1 MMSTVKRRRL
11 SSVVVVATAVV
22 VIVVGVVL
30 ASGHA
35 AAASNDNNNNNNGDD
50 VGEAFRRKLAQSAA
64 ETFASYTPTKIT
76 RALPLDLKIDYYTG
90 EAYIA
95 GRGGYLTPYSSSLS
109 PPSSST
115 ATDHI
120 GAEGGYWDN
129 MIHLDNVVLSNKK
142 HHTKSTTTTTKASTR
157 NVDEETDLIGQL
169 NVHKEH
175 SSKITSV
182 HHKTSSSRERGDDS
196 NRSLRGITPMEEE
209 EGVSAVVQGMKFSR
223 VVSSNNRSRSLERR
237 RPVKNKNE
245 QDEEEDDDEESSGSS
260 SIAGSIV
267 KDHMKTRGRNGNT
280 NKDRGGSNSSSSNK
294 LPRIGYTEPNR
305 NGKVRD
311 VQTFSARVLPSKAT
325 GASVKSVHFQLSNE
339 NGEASELLVVPK
351 ITNELYEITIDGFSR
366 YAGSTWTYSI
376 IAKDT
381 RGRRRSTDDIS
392 FNIVTADDFDTNKK
406 KEQDEGEEN
415 DEEEEEEE
423 GVNRSPPAPD
433 SSSSSSSSSSS
444 TGSKI
449 LLPQKYE
456 TDTNWSYAGAI
467 QAATGRILFEFDNTG
482 QTYVCS
488 GTVIHDG
495 PSGKTPDHT
504 NGRSII
510 QTAAHCAYSDVMKT
524 FATKAIFIPD
534 QSSTTGDE
542 SDFNCRNDRY
552 GCWHLSFAV
561 VAEGWTTS
569 HFPENVPYDYAYYV
583 AFDDPA
589 THSGGWEE
597 GLTGLLDV
605 DIQSMK
611 IDFDTDLH
619 ESSDENNDFI
629 YSIGYSAD
637 RDPSLRHCAME
648 HTTIFGVDWYEN
660 FWLDNCAMT
669 GGASGG
675 PWMVNMD
682 TDGVGTLVSVN
693 SWGFAHRIGMAGP
706 SLRTSSGSLAEC
718 LYNKAK
724 DAKDP
729 GNEGGYIMSNC

>member
-1 MMSTVKRRRL
+1 MMFTLKRRRQ
-11 SSVVVVATAVV
+11 SIIVATAVV
-22 VIVVGVVL
+22 VIVVGIVL
-30 ASGHA
+30 TSGHA
-35 AAASNDNNNNNNGDD
+35 AASNSINDENNSDDD
-50 VGEAFRRKLAQSAA
+50 VGAFRRKLAQSAA
-64 ETFASYTPTKIT
+64 ETFASYTPTKIAH
-76 RALPLDLKIDYYTG
+76 ALPLDLKIDYYTG

-95 GRGGYLTPYSSSLS
+95 GRGGYLIPYSTSLPS
-109 PPSSST
+109 PSSST
-115 ATDHI
+115 TTD
-120 GAEGGYWDN
+120 GGYWDK
-129 MIHLDNVVLSNKK
+129 MIHLDNVVLSTK
-142 HHTKSTTTTTKASTR
+142 HTKSTTATSTATTR
-157 NVDEETDLIGQL
+157 NVDEETDLISQL
-169 NVHKEH
+169 NIHKEH
-175 SSKITSV
+175 ASKIKFV
-182 HHKTSSSRERGDDS
+182 HHKTASRERGDD
-196 NRSLRGITPMEEE
+196 RGLLRGKEE
-209 EGVSAVVQGMKFSR
+209 VSSVQGMKVSR
-223 VVSSNNRSRSLERR
+223 VDELGRTDNHQSRSLKRR
-237 RPVKNKNE
+237 RPVPNKNE
-245 QDEEEDDDEESSGSS
+245 QDDEEDDDEESTGG
-260 SIAGSIV
+260 SIASSIV
-267 KDHMKTRGRNGNT
+267 KDHMKTRGRNS
-280 NKDRGGSNSSSSNK
+280 NKERGGGNSNRSSSNK

-305 NGKVRD
+305 NGKVHD

-325 GASVKSVHFQLSNE
+325 GASVKSVHFQLSND

-351 ITNELYEITIDGFSR
+351 IANELYEITIDGFRR

-392 FNIVTADDFDTNKK
+392 FNIVTTDDFDTNKK
-406 KEQDEGEEN
+406 NEQV
-415 DEEEEEEE
+415 DEEE
-423 GVNRSPPAPD
+423 VNRSSPAPV
-433 SSSSSSSSSSS
+433 STPSSSSS
-444 TGSKI
+444 TTTTDGSKV

-456 TDTNWSYAGAI
+456 TDSNWSYSGAI

-583 AFDDPA
+583 AFDNPA

-619 ESSDENNDFI
+619 DHNSGNGNENNDFI
-629 YSIGYSAD
+629 FSIGYSAD

>member
-1 MMSTVKRRRL
+1 MIL
-11 SSVVVVATAVV
+11 
-22 VIVVGVVL
+22 VL
-30 ASGHA
+30 I
-35 AAASNDNNNNNNGDD
+35 
-50 VGEAFRRKLAQSAA
+50 LLLL
-64 ETFASYTPTKIT
+64 YIT
-76 RALPLDLKIDYYTG
+76 Y
-90 EAYIA
+90 
-95 GRGGYLTPYSSSLS
+95 
-109 PPSSST
+109 
-115 ATDHI
+115 
-120 GAEGGYWDN
+120 
-129 MIHLDNVVLSNKK
+129 
-142 HHTKSTTTTTKASTR
+142 
-157 NVDEETDLIGQL
+157 Q
-169 NVHKEH
+169 
-175 SSKITSV
+175 
-182 HHKTSSSRERGDDS
+182 
-196 NRSLRGITPMEEE
+196 
-209 EGVSAVVQGMKFSR
+209 
-223 VVSSNNRSRSLERR
+223 SNNIHINNDK
-237 RPVKNKNE
+237 KNNQE
-245 QDEEEDDDEESSGSS
+245 QDDDE
-260 SIAGSIV
+260 
-267 KDHMKTRGRNGNT
+267 
-280 NKDRGGSNSSSSNK
+280 
-294 LPRIGYTEPNR
+294 
-305 NGKVRD
+305 
-311 VQTFSARVLPSKAT
+311 
-325 GASVKSVHFQLSNE
+325 
-339 NGEASELLVVPK
+339 
-351 ITNELYEITIDGFSR
+351 
-366 YAGSTWTYSI
+366 
-376 IAKDT
+376 
-381 RGRRRSTDDIS
+381 
-392 FNIVTADDFDTNKK
+392 
-406 KEQDEGEEN
+406 
-415 DEEEEEEE
+415 
-423 GVNRSPPAPD
+423 VNRSPPAPD
-433 SSSSSSSSSSS
+433 SSPSSS
-444 TGSKI
+444 TTTTTGNGNKV

-456 TDTNWSYAGAI
+456 TDSNWSYSGAI

-524 FATKAIFIPD
+524 FATRAIFIPD
-534 QSSTTGDE
+534 QSSTSGNE
-542 SDFNCRNDRY
+542 SDFNCKNDRY

-589 THSGGWEE
+589 THSGGWED
-597 GLTGLLDV
+597 GLTGVLDV

-619 ESSDENNDFI
+619 ESNNSNSGNENNDFI

-637 RDPSLRHCAME
+637 KDPSLRHCAME

-729 GNEGGYIMSNC
+729 GSEGGYIMSNC

>member
-1 MMSTVKRRRL
+1 MSSTVKRRRL
-11 SSVVVVATAVV
+11 SSVVVATAVVV
-22 VIVVGVVL
+22 VIVVGMVL

-35 AAASNDNNNNNNGDD
+35 AAAASNAVNDNNNGDD
-50 VGEAFRRKLAQSAA
+50 AGASFRRKLARSAA
-64 ETFASYTPTKIT
+64 ETFASITPTKIA
-76 RALPLDLKIDYYTG
+76 RALPLDLKIDYHTG

-109 PPSSST
+109 TPPSSSAAT
-115 ATDHI
+115 ADDI
-120 GAEGGYWDN
+120 GAGGGYWKN
-129 MIHLDNVVLSNKK
+129 MIHLDNVVLSTK
-142 HHTKSTTTTTKASTR
+142 HAKSATKASTR

-169 NVHKEH
+169 NIHKEH
-175 SSKITSV
+175 SSKIASV
-182 HHKTSSSRERGDDS
+182 HHKTSSSRERGDDDS
-196 NRSLRGITPMEEE
+196 NRRLRGIAPMEEE
-209 EGVSAVVQGMKFSR
+209 EGASVVRGMIFSR
-223 VVSSNNRSRSLERR
+223 AVSSNDQSRSLKRR

-245 QDEEEDDDEESSGSS
+245 QDDEEDDDEESSGSS
-260 SIAGSIV
+260 IASSIV
-267 KDHMKTRGRNGNT
+267 RDHIKTRGRNGNA
-280 NKDRGGSNSSSSNK
+280 NKDRGGSNSSSSSNK

-305 NGKVRD
+305 NGKVWD

-325 GASVKSVHFQLSNE
+325 GASVESVHFQLSNE
-339 NGEASELLVVPK
+339 YGEASELLVVPK
-351 ITNELYEITIDGFSR
+351 ITNELYEITIDGFSK

-392 FNIVTADDFDTNKK
+392 FHIVTTDDFDTNEK
-406 KEQDEGEEN
+406 KEQDDDED
-415 DEEEEEEE
+415 DEEGE

-433 SSSSSSSSSSS
+433 SSSSSSSS

-589 THSGGWEE
+589 THSGGWED

-729 GNEGGYIMSNC
+729 GSEGGYIMSNC

>member
-1 MMSTVKRRRL
+1 MSSTEKRRRL
-11 SSVVVVATAVV
+11 SSVVVATAVVV
-22 VIVVGVVL
+22 VIVVGMVL

-35 AAASNDNNNNNNGDD
+35 AAAAGNTINNNGDD
-50 VGEAFRRKLAQSAA
+50 AGASFRRELAQSAA
-64 ETFASYTPTKIT
+64 ETFASITPTKIA
-76 RALPLDLKIDYYTG
+76 RALPLDLKIDYHTG

-109 PPSSST
+109 TPPSSSAAT
-115 ATDHI
+115 ADDI
-120 GAEGGYWDN
+120 GAEGGYWKN
-129 MIHLDNVVLSNKK
+129 MIHLDNVVLSTK
-142 HHTKSTTTTTKASTR
+142 HAKSATATASTR

-169 NVHKEH
+169 NIHKEH

-182 HHKTSSSRERGDDS
+182 HHKTSSSRERGDDNS
-196 NRSLRGITPMEEE
+196 NRSLRGRIAPMEEE
-209 EGVSAVVQGMKFSR
+209 EGASVVRGMIFSR
-223 VVSSNNRSRSLERR
+223 AVSSNNQSRSLRRR

-245 QDEEEDDDEESSGSS
+245 QDDEEDDDEESSGSS
-260 SIAGSIV
+260 IASSIV
-267 KDHMKTRGRNGNT
+267 RDHIKTRGRNGNT
-280 NKDRGGSNSSSSNK
+280 NKDRGGSNSSSSSNK

-351 ITNELYEITIDGFSR
+351 ITNELYEITIDGFSK

-381 RGRRRSTDDIS
+381 RGRRRSTDEIS
-392 FNIVTADDFDTNKK
+392 FNIVTTDDFDTNKK
-406 KEQDEGEEN
+406 KERDDDED
-415 DEEEEEEE
+415 DEEEG

-433 SSSSSSSSSSS
+433 SSSSSSSS

-729 GNEGGYIMSNC
+729 GSEGGYIMSNC

>member
-1 MMSTVKRRRL
+1 MSTSKRRRQ
-11 SSVVVVATAVV
+11 SFV
-22 VIVVGVVL
+22 VIVVGIVL
-30 ASGHA
+30 TSGHA
-35 AAASNDNNNNNNGDD
+35 AAINSINDNNNSDD
-50 VGEAFRRKLAQSAA
+50 VGAFRRKLAQSAA
-64 ETFASYTPTKIT
+64 ETFASYTPTKIAH
-76 RALPLDLKIDYYTG
+76 ALPLDLKIDYYTG
-90 EAYIA
+90 EAYHA
-95 GRGGYLTPYSSSLS
+95 GRAGYLKPYLSSLS

-115 ATDHI
+115 TTDI

-129 MIHLDNVVLSNKK
+129 MIHLDNVIMSTKQ
-142 HHTKSTTTTTKASTR
+142 HIKSTTATATTR
-157 NVDEETDLIGQL
+157 YVDEESDLVSQL
-169 NVHKEH
+169 NMHKEH

-182 HHKTSSSRERGDDS
+182 HHKMTSREKGDD
-196 NRSLRGITPMEEE
+196 RGLLRRVTSIGEEE
-209 EGVSAVVQGMKFSR
+209 VSSVQGIKFSR
-223 VVSSNNRSRSLERR
+223 VDKVGRTDNHQSRSLKRR
-237 RPVKNKNE
+237 RPVPNKNE
-245 QDEEEDDDEESSGSS
+245 HDEEEDDDDEESKGGS
-260 SIAGSIV
+260 SIASSIV
-267 KDHMKTRGRNGNT
+267 KDHMKTRGRNSNT
-280 NKDRGGSNSSSSNK
+280 NNKERRGGDSNRGSSNK

-351 ITNELYEITIDGFSR
+351 IANELYEITIDGFSR
-366 YAGSTWTYSI
+366 YAGSTWSYSI

-392 FNIVTADDFDTNKK
+392 FNIVTTDDFDTNKEK
-406 KEQDEGEEN
+406 GQD
-415 DEEEEEEE
+415 DEE
-423 GVNRSPPAPD
+423 GINRSPPAPV
-433 SSSSSSSSSSS
+433 STPSSSSSSS
-444 TGSKI
+444 TTTDGNKV
-449 LLPQKYE
+449 LLRQKYE
-456 TDTNWSYAGAI
+456 TDSNWSYSGAI

-524 FATKAIFIPD
+524 FANKAIFIPD
-534 QSSTTGDE
+534 QSDTTGDE

-561 VAEGWTTS
+561 VAKGWTTS

-619 ESSDENNDFI
+619 DHNSGNGNENNDFI
-629 YSIGYSAD
+629 YSLGYSAD
-637 RDPSLRHCAME
+637 RDPSLRYCAME

-682 TDGVGTLVSVN
+682 TDGVATLVSVN
-693 SWGFAHRIGMAGP
+693 SWGFANRIGMAGP

-718 LYNKAK
+718 LFNKAK

-729 GNEGGYIMSNC
+729 GNAGGYIMSNC